1 MTLALPS
8 RTDACYVNPNP
19 RYIYKWSKDQS
30 SNLLPDRHK
39 IHTAARIS
47 FIFFFCTSILLK
59 VGIYVLFYTF
69 VNVYILF
76 AAGKFGLLYIQ
87 QRGLAIHVY
96 VPQYRIAEVRSEE
109 RK

>member
-47 FIFFFCTSILLK
+47 FIFFFLYKYFTESW
-59 VGIYVLFYTF
+59 
-69 VNVYILF
+69 YICPF
-76 AAGKFGLLYIQ
+76 LYIR
-87 QRGLAIHVY
+87 QRIH
-96 VPQYRIAEVRSEE
+96 PLCGW
-109 RK
+109 